1 MCSES
6 YVAEWFG
13 FRITPSMSLSPR
25 DLVGLARIDVAYK
38 YSFADSINTGDL
50 TWQYPTADNDATK
63 AIVLDE
69 GDRKT
74 SSKVAF
80 ILLILPSFK
89 VQYR

>member
-38 YSFADSINTGDL
+38 YSFADSINI
-50 TWQYPTADNDATK
+50 
-63 AIVLDE
+63 AI
-69 GDRKT
+69 
-74 SSKVAF
+74 
-80 ILLILPSFK
+80 
-89 VQYR
+89 